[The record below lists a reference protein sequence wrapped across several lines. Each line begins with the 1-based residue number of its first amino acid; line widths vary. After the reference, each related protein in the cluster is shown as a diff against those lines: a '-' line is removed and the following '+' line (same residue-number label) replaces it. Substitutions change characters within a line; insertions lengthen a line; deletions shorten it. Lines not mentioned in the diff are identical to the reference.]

1 MIFRAAVFDL
11 DGTLLD
17 SYAGIH
23 DALSDVLAHFG
34 RPPVTVVEARRLVGH
49 GLEALIAKVLPEEL
63 CEEGVRRF
71 RFRYKVNAPT
81 LTTLMPGAE
90 LVVSELWRRG
100 VRLAIASNKPAV
112 FSRQLLAGFGLAELF
127 TFIGGPDLGY
137 PEKPDPSMVLAALQA
152 IRASPAE
159 TLFVGDMTV
168 DVATARAA
176 GLPIAVVPEGSSTRE
191 ELEALRPD
199 YLLSALTE
207 VLGLFDE
214 TPRSRESGSAG

>member
-1 MIFRAAVFDL
+1 MTFRAAVFDL

-17 SYAGIH
+17 SYEGIH

-34 RPPVTVVEARRLVGH
+34 RPPVTIEETRRLVGH

-63 CEEGVRRF
+63 RADAVSHF
-71 RFRYKVNAPT
+71 RFRYKVNAPK
-81 LTTLMPGAE
+81 LTKLMPGAE

-127 TFIGGPDLGY
+127 TFIGGPDLGF
-137 PEKPDPSMVLAALQA
+137 PEKPDPAMVLAALQA
-152 IRASPAE
+152 MRASPAE
-159 TLFVGDMTV
+159 TLYVGDMTV
-168 DVATARAA
+168 DIATARAA
-176 GLPIAVVPEGSSTRE
+176 GLPVAVVPEGSSTRE

-199 YLLSALTE
+199 YLLPALTD

-214 TPRSRESGSAG
+214 APRARA

>member
-1 MIFRAAVFDL
+1 MTFRAVVFDL

-17 SYAGIH
+17 SYEGIH

-34 RPPVTVVEARRLVGH
+34 RPPVTVEETRRLVGH

-63 CEEGVRRF
+63 RADAAAHF
-71 RFRYKVNAPT
+71 RFRYKVNAPK
-81 LTTLMPGAE
+81 LTKLMPGAE

-100 VRLAIASNKPAV
+100 IRLAIASNKPAV

-127 TFIGGPDLGY
+127 TFIGGPDLGF
-137 PEKPDPSMVLAALQA
+137 PEKPDPAMVLAALQA
-152 IRASPAE
+152 MRASPAE
-159 TLFVGDMTV
+159 TLYVGDMTV
-168 DVATARAA
+168 DIATARAA
-176 GLPIAVVPEGSSTRE
+176 GLPVAVIPEGSSTRE

-199 YLLSALTE
+199 YLLSALTD

-214 TPRSRESGSAG
+214 APRSRA

>member
-1 MIFRAAVFDL
+1 VTFRAAVFDL

-17 SYAGIH
+17 SYEGIH

-34 RPPVTVVEARRLVGH
+34 RPPVTIEETRRLVGH

-63 CEEGVRRF
+63 RADAVQHF
-71 RFRYKVNAPT
+71 RFRYKVNAPK
-81 LTTLMPGAE
+81 LTKLMPGAE

-100 VRLAIASNKPAV
+100 IRLAIASNKPAV

-127 TFIGGPDLGY
+127 TFIGGPDLGFV
-137 PEKPDPSMVLAALQA
+137 EKPDPGMVLAALQSM
-152 IRASPAE
+152 RASPAE
-159 TLFVGDMTV
+159 TLYIGDMTV
-168 DVATARAA
+168 DIATARAA
-176 GLPIAVVPEGSSTRE
+176 GLPVAVIPEGSSTRE

-199 YLLSALTE
+199 YLLPALTN

-214 TPRSRESGSAG
+214 APRTQA